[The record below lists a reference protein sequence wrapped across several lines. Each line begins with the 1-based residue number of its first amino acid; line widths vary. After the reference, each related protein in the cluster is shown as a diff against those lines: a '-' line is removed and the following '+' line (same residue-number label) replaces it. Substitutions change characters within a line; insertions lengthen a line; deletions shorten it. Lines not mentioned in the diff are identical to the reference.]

1 MTAILFN
8 RFHFFKTPLSSF
20 TMENYYAAPRGL
32 KSITRLLLIPVM
44 MKMRWT
50 IYLKALAVRLI
61 DSSLVK
67 QQIV

>member
-1 MTAILFN
+1 ML
-8 RFHFFKTPLSSF
+8 HQ
-20 TMENYYAAPRGL
+20 RGL

-50 IYLKALAVRLI
+50 NYLKALSVRLI
-61 DSSLVK
+61 DSSMVK